1 MQFPEP
7 SMEGPLSVETAL
19 ANRRS
24 IREFANEPLTPDSLG
39 QILWATYGVSE
50 EGPWNRRTVPSPAAM
65 YPMELYVVAGDV
77 EGLEPGV
84 YRYEALGHFLEEVEE
99 GDLREELAEVC
110 MEQDW
115 IAKAPAILV
124 ITAAFDR
131 VTQKFGERGVAY
143 TFFEAGLMAQN
154 CYLQAEALGLGVTA
168 VGAFKEEH
176 LMELLELPPEHNP
189 MLVMP
194 IGWKDFE

>member
-24 IREFANEPLTPDSLG
+24 VREFADEPLTPDSLG
-39 QILWATYGVSE
+39 QILWATYGVNE

-84 YRYEALGHFLEEVEE
+84 YRYDALGHSLEEVEE
-99 GDLREELAEVC
+99 GEAH
-110 MEQDW
+110 EQRYQRD
-115 IAKAPAILV
+115 
-124 ITAAFDR
+124 AAQPSDGE
-131 VTQKFGERGVAY
+131 QKRRLHHRRWRNFPPRGR
-143 TFFEAGLMAQN
+143 GS
-154 CYLQAEALGLGVTA
+154 
-168 VGAFKEEH
+168 
-176 LMELLELPPEHNP
+176 
-189 MLVMP
+189 
-194 IGWKDFE
+194 W